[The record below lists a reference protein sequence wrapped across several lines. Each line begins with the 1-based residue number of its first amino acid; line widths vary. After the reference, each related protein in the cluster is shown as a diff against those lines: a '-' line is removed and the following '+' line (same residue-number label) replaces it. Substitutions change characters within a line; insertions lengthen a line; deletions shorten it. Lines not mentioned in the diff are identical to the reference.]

1 MLDGLDVCVTPVS
14 TFVEAVDAERR
25 AEKGHGVF
33 RRGRDGRYEIV
44 PRIR

>member
-1 MLDGLDVCVTPVS
+1 VTPVA
-14 TFVEAVDAERR
+14 TLAEAVEAELRL
-25 AEKGHGVF
+25 EKGRGVF